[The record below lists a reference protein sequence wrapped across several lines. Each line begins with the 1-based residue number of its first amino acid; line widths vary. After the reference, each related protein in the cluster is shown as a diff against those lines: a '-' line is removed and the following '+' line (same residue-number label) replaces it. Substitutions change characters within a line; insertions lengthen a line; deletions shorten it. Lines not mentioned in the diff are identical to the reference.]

1 MVERVTYDPYEQ
13 DEILHAFRD
22 LLAAATRDGGK
33 KRAAGTKVPW
43 KIDTGHRAALHR
55 HLGRYYLDPAGVDA
69 DSGAHHLV
77 AVAWRAL
84 AIAWQDT
91 HPDEVRKAFEEYGY
105 GA

>member
-1 MVERVTYDPYEQ
+1 MAYDPKEQ
-13 DEILHAFRD
+13 VEIEQAFLK
-22 LLAAATRDGGK
+22 LLKSATKDGAK
-33 KRAAGTKVPW
+33 KRKAGEKVSWKFDPGHHAAM
-43 KIDTGHRAALHR
+43 RR
-55 HLGRYYLDPAGVDA
+55 HYARYVLDPLGTDD

-91 HPDEVRKAFEEYGY
+91 HPNERAEALREAGY